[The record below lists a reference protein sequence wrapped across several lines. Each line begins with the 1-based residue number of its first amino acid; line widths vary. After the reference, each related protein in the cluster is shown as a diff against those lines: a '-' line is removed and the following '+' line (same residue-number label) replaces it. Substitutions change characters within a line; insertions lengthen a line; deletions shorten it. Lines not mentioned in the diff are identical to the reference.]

1 MFMFM
6 MCFQC
11 VDGFILFYTVHT
23 CNNVS
28 CAPTQPRA
36 DSELPARS
44 HLWNA
49 GLSSWCCPWCST
61 LMVSLRMLWLWAE
74 AVCFFPFIAALA
86 LRKRGGFGAAW
97 HRCFSLFKVEQEN
110 FCTTS
115 TERNSV
121 ASEILR
127 DFNVTSATSTVI
139 LLFMCPPR
147 IYLLTPSLRPHGL
160 SAGSREGATHHPSF
174 YKTNRVPLTLQSW
187 SESYAFLIV
196 QYV

>member
-11 VDGFILFYTVHT
+11 VNGFILFYTVHT

-86 LRKRGGFGAAW
+86 LRKRGASAPRDIAVF
-97 HRCFSLFKVEQEN
+97 RFSKWSRRTFVRLPLSK
-110 FCTTS
+110 TTS
-115 TERNSV
+115 RR
-121 ASEILR
+121 EIFR
-127 DFNVTSATSTVI
+127 DLNVTSATSTVI
-139 LLFMCPPR
+139 SLFMCPPR
-147 IYLLTPSLRPHGL
+147 IYLLTPSLCPHGL
-160 SAGSREGATHHPSF
+160 SAGSRKGATHHPSF
-174 YKTNRVPLTLQSW
+174 DKTNRVSLTLQSR

>member
-11 VDGFILFYTVHT
+11 VDGFILLYTVHT

-61 LMVSLRMLWLWAE
+61 LTVSLRVLWLWAK
-74 AVCFFPFIAALA
+74 AAFFCFFFPFIAALA
-86 LRKRGGFGAAW
+86 LQKRGASAPRHIAVLAF
-97 HRCFSLFKVEQEN
+97 FFFIFFFKKWSRRTFVRLPLSE
-110 FCTTS
+110 TTS
-115 TERNSV
+115 RQ
-121 ASEILR
+121 EIFR
-127 DFNVTSATSTVI
+127 DLNVTSATSTVI
-139 LLFMCPPR
+139 LLFMRPPG
-147 IYLLTPSLRPHGL
+147 I
-160 SAGSREGATHHPSF
+160 SADAL
-174 YKTNRVPLTLQSW
+174 PLPTRTVGEVS
-187 SESYAFLIV
+187 
-196 QYV
+196 